1 MSADAVSILCQIF
14 LAFGI
19 ALAGG
24 ALSATFARTH
34 KQLCAFISLGA
45 RILQRWFWRDA
56 GLILYFHISV

>member
-1 MSADAVSILCQIF
+1 MNNNASSILSRIF
-14 LAFGI
+14 LTFGI

-45 RILQRWFWRDA
+45 RVLQRWFGAIA
-56 GLILYFHISV
+56 GLILYFHISI